1 MLRPRLPA
9 RAAVPA
15 SPGRRACRR
24 SGQLHRVRAGR
35 IARLHVCRIGGIRMK
50 PSRLPHVADE
60 PKAAWLNGWLSG
72 LAVGAINGMALA
84 VLLLKVL
91 KV

>member
-1 MLRPRLPA
+1 
-9 RAAVPA
+9 
-15 SPGRRACRR
+15 
-24 SGQLHRVRAGR
+24 
-35 IARLHVCRIGGIRMK
+35 MK